1 MLSLK
6 IVLCIKR
13 DAPRKSKNIDLR
25 KYDMEQSVPIEG
37 GAGWAPEAVWMLRRG
52 EKFPASAGNW
62 TTICHSSS
70 LWPSQY
76 TDFIILAPFVAV

>member
-6 IVLCIKR
+6 ILLYIEG
-13 DAPRKSKNIDLR
+13 DALGKSKNVDLK

-37 GAGWAPEAVWMLRRG
+37 GAGWALEPVWMLRTG
-52 EKFPASAGNW
+52 EKSPASAGNW
-62 TTICHSSS
+62 TTICYSSS

-76 TDFIILAPFVAV
+76 TDFIILAPSVVV